1 MKHIATSILLLL
13 FALPSQAQILNFPDP
28 NFKNALVNSNCVGN
42 SSNQFITDADTND
55 DGEIQ
60 LEEAQAVTKLSVA
73 NQNIAD
79 LTGIENFSNLTS
91 LDCSSNQLTALT
103 LNNMVSLQGLS
114 ISYNA
119 ITSLSITNCFNLVYF
134 HCFNNP
140 MTSIDLSS
148 TAVQYY
154 RIVNNTNLID
164 VNLKNGFSEYG
175 AINSKTIPPPLP
187 PELYGNPNLQYICC
201 DDIEVGA
208 VRIHGQLGGDPLPD
222 TVNINSY
229 CTFSPG
235 GTYNTIHATTT
246 LNCGSN
252 AVPLQHQKIK
262 LTYSTLQIKQAFT
275 DNNGVANMYIGPNT
289 IVVEPVLTNPN
300 YYTVSPAN
308 YSYTFTGTSETINPI
323 FCFTPTGNHPDLEV
337 SLVPQQRARPGC
349 YCIYQLI
356 YKNKGNQIQSG
367 ALTFSYDS
375 SVLFFNTANL
385 AVNST
390 SSNSLTWNFQDLAP
404 METRYVLVT
413 FTLNTPQS
421 TPPVTIGDVLQ
432 YQLAI
437 ASSDTDETPAD
448 NVLAYNQTVVGSFDP
463 NDKEVL
469 EGETISIDKIGDYL
483 HYVVRFQNTGTD
495 YAENI
500 VIKDILSAKLDW
512 YSLEMI
518 DASHPYRSV
527 QNFGSQLEV
536 FFEGINLPASSTD
549 EAASHGYFTFKIK
562 PKTSVVLNDVIENK
576 ASIFF
581 DYNNPIV
588 TNTVSTTITNLGVPK
603 PTTAAN
609 STVYPNPAH
618 GGVLN
623 VAANSGVTIQDVII
637 SNTLGQTILRTKET
651 TFDINGLAVGTYFVT
666 ITTSKG
672 STTQKWI
679 KL

>member
-13 FALPSQAQILNFPDP
+13 FALPSQAQILSFPDP

-73 NQNIAD
+73 NQNITD

-91 LDCSSNQLTALT
+91 LDCSSNQITALT

-119 ITSLSITNCFNLVYF
+119 ITALSITNCFNLIYF

-154 RIVNNTNLID
+154 RIVNNPNLMD

-175 AINSKTIPPPLP
+175 AINSKAIPPPLP
-187 PELYGNPNLQYICC
+187 PELYDNPNLQYICC

-208 VRIHGQLGGDPLPD
+208 VRIHTQLGGDPLPD
-222 TVNINSY
+222 TININSY

-252 AVPLQHQKIK
+252 AVPLQHQKVK
-262 LTYSTLQIKQAFT
+262 LTYSTLQTKQAFT

-289 IVVEPVLTNPN
+289 IVVEPVLTNPD
-300 YYTVSPAN
+300 YYTVSPPN

-337 SLVPQQRARPGC
+337 NLVPQQRARPGS

-375 SVLFFNTANL
+375 SVLFFNTANPS
-385 AVNST
+385 VNSST
-390 SSNSLTWNFQDLAP
+390 SNSLSWNFQDLAP
-404 METRYVLVT
+404 METRYVVVT
-413 FTLNTPQS
+413 FTLNTPQD
-421 TPPVTIGDVLQ
+421 TPAVTIGDVLQ

-437 ASSDTDETPAD
+437 TSSDTDETPTD

-469 EGETISIDKIGDYL
+469 EGETISIDRIGDYL

-500 VIKDILSAKLDW
+500 VIKDILDEKLDW

-518 DASHPYRSV
+518 DASHPYRST
-527 QNFGSQLEV
+527 QNYGAQLEV
-536 FFEGINLPASSTD
+536 FFEGINLPATSTD

-588 TNTVSTTITNLGVPK
+588 TNTVSTTISNLGVPK
-603 PTTAAN
+603 PIAATIG
-609 STVYPNPAH
+609 TVYPNPAH
-618 GGVLN
+618 DVLN
-623 VAANSGVTIQDVII
+623 IAANSGVTIQDVII
-637 SNTLGQTILRTKET
+637 SNALGQTIVHTKDAT
-651 TFDINGLAVGTYFVT
+651 LDVNGLAVGTYFVT
-666 ITTSKG
+666 ITTNKG